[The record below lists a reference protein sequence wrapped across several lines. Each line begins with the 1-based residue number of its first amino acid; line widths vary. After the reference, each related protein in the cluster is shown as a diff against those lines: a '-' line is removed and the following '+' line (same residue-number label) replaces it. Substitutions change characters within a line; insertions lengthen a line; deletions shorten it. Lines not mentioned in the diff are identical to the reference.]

1 MATKRRSLGLCV
13 RAAALSLTLGAALAG
28 CGGTRLTSGGPFS
41 GAVTTPE
48 GTVRYSLS
56 KSVVTVEA
64 TVTHGASGKVTFDG
78 DEFSVDTKLG
88 RRDARAQISISSV
101 ADEDQFFT
109 LRLEHGASSDDSLSV
124 ELAPNGQLRS
134 IGVTSTSQL
143 GTTVKNVVTIAASVA
158 AAIGAAALSG
168 DPRRQAAA
176 LVCEKLAIE
185 AGTPG
190 RCPAASP
197 TPAPAP
203 SPAPPPPTRTKA
215 DTKAGTK
222 ASAAGD
228 TRGDTK
234 AGATPASLATCDRRT
249 EQSLTEL
256 SMANLYFL
264 ARSTKN
270 RRLWLD
276 RRDAE
281 GRLQERT
288 CRRVELEQK
297 VERAAA
303 GDLGDARAKLFSQIQ
318 LETAARTDLR
328 AASEEL
334 DTAVRAFQL
343 ETGIDG
349 PTRTEV
355 VRMTF
360 DLTDIPAPDML
371 AGAVSPD
378 PTTRVTGMTDTQVRA
393 ALKSFPRMLE
403 LYDRTGIA
411 LTLTPAPYIARGG
424 TVWEV
429 AEPGEMKTH
438 IYYRA
443 AYTALLTTYATS
455 RTSDEQGGEQEL
467 LRFFSVVSDEV
478 IHPKMPVQGIAFEP
492 AAFAERKISLGFD
505 DKGRLVRFEQTG
517 KSSVVGATTT
527 VADSLRA
534 ARDEYTATLS
544 RIADIQDTKRRLDQ
558 NDVLTEI
565 DRLRKQRQLLDARLE
580 LSGAR
585 GSYDLLL
592 ERKRIDAELAA
603 IQARRSL
610 AGERDAGTVSQEV
623 GELRAKLDQ
632 LARDLEEIRHR
643 TEATTPSSPG
653 VTGR

>member
-1 MATKRRSLGLCV
+1 MATKRRSLGLCL

-78 DEFSVDTKLG
+78 DEFSVDTKLA
-88 RRDARAQISISSV
+88 RKDAKAQISISSV

-109 LRLEHGASSDDSLSV
+109 LRLEHGGSSDDSLSV

-143 GTTVKNVVTIAASVA
+143 GTTVKNVVTIAASAA

-203 SPAPPPPTRTKA
+203 SPAPPPPTRTKT
-215 DTKAGTK
+215 DTQAGTK
-222 ASAAGD
+222 AGVA
-228 TRGDTK
+228 RGDTK
-234 AGATPASLATCDRRT
+234 AGATPTSQVTCDRRT

-256 SMANLYFL
+256 STANLYFL
-264 ARSTKN
+264 ARSTRN

-288 CRRVELEQK
+288 CRRIELEQK

-303 GDLGDARAKLFSQIQ
+303 GDLGEARAKLYSQIQ

-328 AASEEL
+328 TASEEL

-360 DLTDIPAPDML
+360 DLNDIPSPDML

-378 PTTRVTGMTDTQVRA
+378 PTTRVAGMTDTQVRA
-393 ALKSFPRMLE
+393 ALASFPRMLE

-429 AEPGEMKTH
+429 AEPGERKTH

-505 DKGRLVRFEQTG
+505 DKGRLVRYEQTG
-517 KSSVVGATTT
+517 KSSVVGATATA
-527 VADSLRA
+527 ADALRT
-534 ARDEYTATLS
+534 ARDEYASTLS
-544 RIADIQDTKRRLDQ
+544 QIAEIQDTKRRLDQ

-565 DRLRKQRQLLDARLE
+565 DRLRKQRELLDARLE
-580 LSGAR
+580 LSGTR

-653 VTGR
+653 ITGR

>member
-1 MATKRRSLGLCV
+1 MATKRRSLGLCL

-78 DEFSVDTKLG
+78 DEFSVDTKLA
-88 RRDARAQISISSV
+88 RKDAKAQISISSV

-109 LRLEHGASSDDSLSV
+109 LRLEHGGSSDDSLSV

-176 LVCEKLAIE
+176 LVCEKLSIE

-215 DTKAGTK
+215 DTQAG
-222 ASAAGD
+222 
-228 TRGDTK
+228 TK
-234 AGATPASLATCDRRT
+234 AGATPTSLVTCDRRT
-249 EQSLTEL
+249 EQSLAEL
-256 SMANLYFL
+256 STANLYFL
-264 ARSTKN
+264 ARSPRN

-288 CRRVELEQK
+288 CRRIELEQK

-303 GDLGDARAKLFSQIQ
+303 GDLGEARAKLFSQIQ

-328 AASEEL
+328 TASEEL

-360 DLTDIPAPDML
+360 DLNDIPSPDML

-378 PTTRVTGMTDTQVRA
+378 PTTRVAGMTDAQVRA

-429 AEPGEMKTH
+429 AEPGERKTH

-505 DKGRLVRFEQTG
+505 DKGRLVRYEQTG

-527 VADSLRA
+527 AADALRT
-534 ARDEYTATLS
+534 ARDEYASTLS
-544 RIADIQDTKRRLDQ
+544 RIAEIQDTKRRLDQ

-580 LSGAR
+580 LSGTR

-610 AGERDAGTVSQEV
+610 AGERDAGAVSQEV

-643 TEATTPSSPG
+643 TEATTPSGQG